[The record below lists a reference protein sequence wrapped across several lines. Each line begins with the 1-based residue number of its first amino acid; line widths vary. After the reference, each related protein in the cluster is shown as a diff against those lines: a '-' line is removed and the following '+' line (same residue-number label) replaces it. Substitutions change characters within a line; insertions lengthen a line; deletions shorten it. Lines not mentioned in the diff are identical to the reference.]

1 MITKG
6 VDFLEDW
13 IRKNVSTVA
22 VEIDAGNLAAKLL
35 AGAAAAGFTLADLEL
50 DQETPE
56 TYIRDAIM
64 HIKEPG
70 IPGD

>member
-22 VEIDAGNLAAKLL
+22 VEIDAGNLAAKLD

-50 DQETPE
+50 DQETAE